1 MTRGLSCSIRVA
13 RFDAAGVG
21 VGSLFGQWGGHI
33 LSGCLGL
40 LQSCRG
46 RRGEDGRTGLI
57 ARAGAA
63 SDGAGKLDNASRR
76 TEHPEHKQTHQ
87 PASLV
92 EEIKPHFSCAEYF
105 ARGGLRHPRSP
116 PGGRASHQ
124 GARHR
129 GHAATS
135 RRVTG
140 RRVPGLGPFFSWIS
154 RARAA
159 TDAARGA
166 ASVQPYYTHDHSRA
180 RRFCDSGVSELVRF
194 HGGRWQAR
202 SHNQLFSEDL
212 SYLISKSQVFSK
224 SAECRPSAVVVYCD
238 LSTLCSL
245 FHQVKHCTLV
255 VLDGRN

>member
-154 RARAA
+154 RARAPRRTRHA
-159 TDAARGA
+159 EQLAFSRITLTTTRAHAV
-166 ASVQPYYTHDHSRA
+166 SVIQGLA
-180 RRFCDSGVSELVRF
+180 NWLDSTVG
-194 HGGRWQAR
+194 
-202 SHNQLFSEDL
+202 
-212 SYLISKSQVFSK
+212 
-224 SAECRPSAVVVYCD
+224 
-238 LSTLCSL
+238 
-245 FHQVKHCTLV
+245 
-255 VLDGRN
+255 DGRLDPTISSFPKTFRI